1 MIPGPG
7 LKRPLHIV
15 YIVQYFNLPSEP
27 GGGRAYHFATHWAKA
42 GHRVTV
48 ITGTVNH
55 KTAEV
60 PEKYRG
66 RAFTHENLGG
76 VDLVRCAS
84 SAGIRG
90 SFTGRIKNFL
100 GFAGLASWAALR
112 RIDRPDVVY
121 ASSTPLSVGVPGLVA
136 ATRWG
141 CPFVFEVRDLWPES
155 AVIAGVL
162 KSRPI
167 IAAATAFER
176 LVYRRATRIV
186 AVTRGIQDGVVARGV
201 PREKLVFIPNGVDDI
216 VGEAATALPARG
228 DGTFRIVY
236 VGALG
241 RWNGNETLVDAA
253 ALLKDDPGIE
263 FLVVGDGDQ
272 RRELE
277 DRARLAGARMRFLG
291 ALPKDRAVEQIR
303 AAEACVICTWD
314 HPFHRMVL
322 ANKIFDYMGAGKPVL
337 AAARGEMEQ
346 LLDEAGA
353 GLSVPPGDPE
363 ALAGIVR
370 RMRDLPEAERV
381 AMGRRG
387 REHVLANYRRSDLA
401 AKLETVLVAIRS
413 AVSPG

>member
-1 MIPGPG
+1 
-7 LKRPLHIV
+7 LKPPLHIV

-55 KTAEV
+55 KTAEI
-60 PEKYRG
+60 PERFRG
-66 RAFTHENLGG
+66 RAFTHETLEG

-84 SAGIRG
+84 SAEIRR
-90 SFTGRIKNFL
+90 SIVGRIKNFL
-100 GFAGLASWAALR
+100 GFAGLASWAAFR

-121 ASSTPLSVGVPGLVA
+121 ASSTPLSVGIPGLVA
-136 ATRWG
+136 ATRWA

-162 KSRPI
+162 KNRAI

-176 LVYRRATRIV
+176 FVYRRATRIV
-186 AVTRGIQDGVVARGV
+186 AVTRGIQDGVVAQGV
-201 PREKLVFIPNGVDDI
+201 AREKLAFVPNGVDDI
-216 VGEAATALPARG
+216 VGDAGSALPARG
-228 DGTFRIVY
+228 DGTFRVVY

-277 DRARLAGARMRFLG
+277 DRARLSGARMRFLG

-303 AAEACVICTWD
+303 AADACVICTWD

-346 LLDEAGA
+346 LLAEAGA

-363 ALAGIVR
+363 ALAAIVR
-370 RMRDLPEAERV
+370 RMRDLPEAERA

-401 AKLETVLVAIRS
+401 AKLETVLAAIRS
-413 AVSPG
+413 GVSSA